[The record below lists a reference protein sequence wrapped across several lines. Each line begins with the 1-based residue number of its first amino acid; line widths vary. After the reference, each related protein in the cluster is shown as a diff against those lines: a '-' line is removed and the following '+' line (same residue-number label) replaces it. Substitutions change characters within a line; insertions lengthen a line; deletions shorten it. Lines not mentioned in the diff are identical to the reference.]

1 MKLDFLRLFALNS
14 HTRPGGHEGRKDLSM
29 NLYVVSYRV
38 GNMPISDYEYLLA
51 KSKAEAT
58 RKTSLRPTLF
68 DWEKPFLRWNCEI
81 VK

>member
-1 MKLDFLRLFALNS
+1 MKLY
-14 HTRPGGHEGRKDLSM
+14 M
-29 NLYVVSYRV
+29 VSYRV
-38 GNMPISDYEYLLA
+38 GSMPISDYEYLFA

>member
-1 MKLDFLRLFALNS
+1 MT
-14 HTRPGGHEGRKDLSM
+14 HTRPGGYEGTGGIKKELNM
-29 NLYVVSYRV
+29 KLYVVSYRV

-81 VK
+81 VKQRRKQ

>member
-1 MKLDFLRLFALNS
+1 MGALTCTPAPEVTRAQEELNMKLY
-14 HTRPGGHEGRKDLSM
+14 M
-29 NLYVVSYRV
+29 VSYRV